1 MSATPSRSDH
11 DVGGLCPETA
21 RLEAFLPKAKGLVFD
36 CDGTLLDTMPIYYE
50 SWARACEE
58 VGLEFPVERFYSYAG
73 RTVHDIFE
81 TLIDEQLPADTT
93 VTAAMCE
100 DTKRRHHD
108 ALEAEGRFAGP
119 IDAVVDIAFRYKGQ
133 LPMAVAS
140 SGWRDHVIGGLKR
153 VGILD
158 LFDAVVTACD
168 DEVARPKPAPDIFVV
183 AAKRIGIDPK
193 DCIGFEDA
201 DLGMDAVRSAGY
213 LYASDVRKLHMYP
226 RNIEKRTLSAQVSLK
241 SDFEG
246 EDESE
251 KDGTGRSSVDRDD
264 KAPNIRSQKHGITN
278 ALSLIMAFG
287 LCISSTNALST
298 ESLSRRQWMAKG
310 VGIVSGGLPFL
321 LDILNPDEAI
331 AEIEALPQELRQYT
345 ALAPLGSPKA
355 TAAGAKLKGLSLP
368 DMAARLS
375 NDLTNGA
382 TGAGGYFISG
392 DLSEELFRD
401 DCVFVDPTNSVAS
414 LSRYRNALRILFDP
428 NQSAVRLVEPL
439 TVNEKDRTI
448 FGRIRSWGVLQLPWK
463 PRISSYETKI
473 VYSIDDDGLV
483 YSQNQEWNIPASEA
497 LSETFTPAMLNPPFS
512 NLERPDDEPPE
523 VTELFEI
530 INGHRPDSFSEN
542 TRLRASELIDKI
554 ASRQYTW
561 HREDLPGKW
570 ALSYLQP
577 GPDGGGIDRRIPFPD
592 LWFNKNFQIF
602 TSESVLNVGE
612 LLGPALEVRVGGP
625 LEELDESLST
635 PKRFRANINSGKI
648 CVGQS
653 KTGCIPL
660 PISGEGLFDGVYL
673 GQRLRIGQN
682 LNGGGARVVQVK
694 IS

>member
-1 MSATPSRSDH
+1 MSTSRSDH
-11 DVGGLCPETA
+11 DAGGFCPETA
-21 RLEAFLPKAKGLVFD
+21 RLEAVLPKAKGLVFD

-50 SWARACEE
+50 SWSRACEE

-73 RTVHDIFE
+73 RTVHDIFQ

-100 DTKRRHHD
+100 DMKRRHHD

-119 IDAVVDIAFRYKGQ
+119 IDVVVGIAFRYKGQ

-140 SGWRDHVIGGLKR
+140 SGWRDHVIGGLRR
-153 VGILD
+153 VGILN

-168 DEVARPKPAPDIFVV
+168 DEVDKPKPAPDIFVV

-193 DCIGFEDA
+193 ECIGFEDA
-201 DLGMDAVRSAGY
+201 DLGMDAVRSAGF

-226 RNIEKRTLSAQVSLK
+226 RNIEKRALSAQNSLK
-241 SDFEG
+241 SDVEDEG
-246 EDESE
+246 EDESD
-251 KDGTGRSSVDRDD
+251 KDCTGNSSGDRDD
-264 KAPNIRSQKHGITN
+264 KAPNNRSQKPGIINT
-278 ALSLIMAFG
+278 LSMIMAFG

-298 ESLSRRQWMAKG
+298 ESSSRRQWMAKG
-310 VGIVSGGLPFL
+310 VGIVSSGLPFL
-321 LDILNPDEAI
+321 LDLLNPDEA
-331 AEIEALPQELRQYT
+331 AGEIEALPQELRQYT

-355 TAAGAKLKGLSLP
+355 TGTKLKGLSLP
-368 DMAARLS
+368 AIAARLS

-439 TVNEKDRTI
+439 TVDEKDRTI
-448 FGRIRSWGVLQLPWK
+448 SGRIRSWGVLQLPWK

-530 INGHRPDSFSEN
+530 INGHRPDSYPED

-554 ASRQYTW
+554 VSRQYTW
-561 HREDLPGKW
+561 HREDLSGKW

-602 TSESVLNVGE
+602 TRDSVLNVGE
-612 LLGPALEVRVGGP
+612 LMGPALEVRVGGSI
-625 LEELDESLST
+625 EELDESLST
-635 PKRFRANINSGKI
+635 PKRFRANISSGKI
-648 CVGQS
+648 CLGQS
-653 KTGCIPL
+653 ETACIPL

-694 IS
+694 IA

>member
-1 MSATPSRSDH
+1 MRWDSTGYNAD
-11 DVGGLCPETA
+11 LLFE
-21 RLEAFLPKAKGLVFD
+21 LVTR
-36 CDGTLLDTMPIYYE
+36 CD
-50 SWARACEE
+50 E
-58 VGLEFPVERFYSYAG
+58 VGLTFPIERFYSYAG
-73 RTVHDIFE
+73 RTVHDIFQ
-81 TLIDEQLPADTT
+81 TLIDEQLPADTAI
-93 VTAAMCE
+93 TASQCE
-100 DTKRRHHD
+100 GAKRRHHD

-119 IDAVVDIAFRYKGQ
+119 IDVVVDIAFRYKGRV
-133 LPMAVAS
+133 PMAVAS
-140 SGWRDHVIGGLKR
+140 SGWRDHVIGGLER
-153 VGILD
+153 VGILH

-168 DEVARPKPAPDIFVV
+168 DEVNRPKPSPDIFLV

-193 DCIGFEDA
+193 ECIGFEDA
-201 DLGMDAVRSAGY
+201 DLGMDAVQSAGF

-226 RNIEKRTLSAQVSLK
+226 RNVEKRALSAQNSLR
-241 SDFEG
+241 SDAEDTCV
-246 EDESE
+246 DESD
-251 KDGTGRSSVDRDD
+251 KDVCGKSSVDRDN
-264 KAPNIRSQKHGITN
+264 KAPNKNRSQKPGVINT
-278 ALSLIMAFG
+278 LSIIMAFG
-287 LCISSTNALST
+287 LCASMSYTNALSM
-298 ESLSRRQWMAKG
+298 EFSSRRQWMAKG
-310 VGIVSGGLPFL
+310 AGIISSGLPFL
-321 LDILNPDEAI
+321 LDLSDPGEAS
-331 AEIEALPQELRQYT
+331 AEIEALPQELRQFT

-355 TAAGAKLKGLSLP
+355 TGTKLKGLSLQ
-368 DMAARLS
+368 DIAARLS

-382 TGAGGYFISG
+382 KGAGGYFISG

-428 NQSAVRLVEPL
+428 NQSAVRLIEPL
-439 TVNEKDRTI
+439 TVNEKDRTLS
-448 FGRIRSWGVLQLPWK
+448 GRVRSWGVLQLPWS

-483 YSQNQEWNIPASEA
+483 YSQNQEWSIPASEA
-497 LSETFTPAMLNPPFS
+497 LSETFTPAVLNPPFS
-512 NLERPDDEPPE
+512 NLQRPEDEPPE

-530 INGHRPDSFSEN
+530 INGHRPQPDSYPDD

-554 ASRQYTW
+554 VSRQYTW

-577 GPDGGGIDRRIPFPD
+577 GPEGGGIDRRIPFPD

-602 TSESVLNVGE
+602 TKDSVVNVGE
-612 LLGPALEVRVGGP
+612 LMGPALEVRVGGS
-625 LEELDESLST
+625 LEELDESLSM
-635 PKRFRANINSGKI
+635 PKRFRANINNGKM
-648 CVGQS
+648 CFGQS
-653 KTGCIPL
+653 ATGCVPL